1 MTWCASCPMY
11 PSPFDRRLGVLL
23 RLIAASTCSL
33 LALIVLFL
41 LLRSWPALEALG
53 GRLVTDA
60 SWHPAPQAAA
70 GSFGLWPML
79 VGSLA
84 VTAGALALALPT
96 ALASAIFCQFYA
108 VAGLATGYRRLVQL
122 LAGIPSVVFGFWG
135 LVTLTPRIA
144 AIEPPG
150 PSLLAGILIVALMI
164 LPTIMLLVEA
174 TLEAVPKDQLLA
186 AAALG
191 MGRWTTVRQVV
202 LPTARQGIFSASILG
217 AARAIGETMAVVMV
231 CGNIVRTPDSLFA
244 PVRTLTANIALEMGY
259 ALDMHR
265 AALFVC
271 GLVLLTVALLLVVAN
286 GVLLQRLSTG
296 ETVRG

>member
-1 MTWCASCPMY
+1 MY
-11 PSPFDRRLGVLL
+11 PSPFDRRLGVFL
-23 RLIAASTCSL
+23 RLIAASTWSL
-33 LALIVLFL
+33 LALIVVFL
-41 LLRSWPALEALG
+41 LLRSWPALHGLG
-53 GRLVTDA
+53 GRLMADP
-60 SWHPAPQAAA
+60 SWFPAPRAAA
-70 GSFGLWPML
+70 GTFGLWPML
-79 VGSLA
+79 MGSLA
-84 VTAGALALALPT
+84 VTTGAMVLALPT

-108 VAGLATGYRRLVQL
+108 GAGLANGYRRLVQL

-174 TLEAVPKDQLLA
+174 SLEAVPDDQLLA

-191 MGRWTTVRQVV
+191 MGRWTTIRQVV
-202 LPTARQGIFSASILG
+202 LPPARQGILSASVLG
-217 AARAIGETMAVVMV
+217 MARAIGETMAVVMV

-259 ALDMHR
+259 ALDLHR

-271 GLVLLTVALLLVVAN
+271 GLLLMSLAMLLVTVN
-286 GVLLQRLSTG
+286 GLVLRRPSSGQAARA
-296 ETVRG
+296 